1 MNRRICYYYR
11 PDLCLEEDLSH
22 AMANCFEALLGKF
35 LEGITLGSWTFSLV
49 LCMRIQLGLKIGTNP
64 NSLKQ

>member
-1 MNRRICYYYR
+1 MNRRICYSYR

-35 LEGITLGSWTFSLV
+35 LEGITLESWTFS
-49 LCMRIQLGLKIGTNP
+49 
-64 NSLKQ
+64 